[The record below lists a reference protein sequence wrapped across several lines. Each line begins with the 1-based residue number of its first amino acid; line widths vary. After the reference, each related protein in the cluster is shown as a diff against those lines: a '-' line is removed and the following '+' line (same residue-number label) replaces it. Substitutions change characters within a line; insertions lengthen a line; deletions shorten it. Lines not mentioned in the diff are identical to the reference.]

1 MRKLK
6 IIFGIVFL
14 VIVIGFIGKNPLLQ
28 AVADFL
34 VVDETAS
41 KSEIIIVLGGEITGE
56 RTKKAVELYHQG
68 YGGKLLFSDGTDLSW
83 RTKAV
88 DEMVALALEL
98 DVPKEDIVKETDSRS
113 TYENAVYSKD
123 MMIEN
128 NWDSAVVVTTEW
140 HSKRSQFIFDTVF
153 KGSGVRLTYAT
164 AADERIDSLNEWW
177 KDSEKQQIVLTE
189 WAKLLVYWL
198 KY

>member
-6 IIFGIVFL
+6 LFFGVLLIL
-14 VIVIGFIGKNPLLQ
+14 GVISFIWKNPLLQ
-28 AVADFL
+28 GVADFL
-34 VVDETAS
+34 IVEETAATS
-41 KSEIIIVLGGEITGE
+41 DVIIVLGGEIKGE
-56 RTKKAVELYHQG
+56 RTKKAVDLYKKG
-68 YGGKLLFSDGTDLSW
+68 YADRLLFSDGTDLSW

-98 DVPKEDIVKETDSRS
+98 NTPEKNIFKETKSRS
-113 TYENAVYSKD
+113 TYENATYSKV

-128 NWDSAVVVTTEW
+128 NWTSAIVVTTDW
-140 HSKRSQFIFDTVF
+140 HTKRSQHVFDQVF
-153 KGSGVRLTYAT
+153 KGSGIQLTYAG
-164 AADERIDSLNEWW
+164 APDERIDSLKDWW

-189 WAKLLVYWL
+189 WAKLLVYWV

>member
-6 IIFGIVFL
+6 LFFGIVFVL
-14 VIVIGFIGKNPLLQ
+14 IVIGFIGKNPLLQ

-34 VVDETAS
+34 VAEETAK
-41 KSEIIIVLGGEITGE
+41 KSDVIIVLGGEITGE
-56 RTKKAVELYHQG
+56 RTKKAVELYNQG
-68 YGGKLLFSDGTDLSW
+68 HGDKLIFSDGTDLSW

-88 DEMVALALEL
+88 DEMVALALDL
-98 DVPKEDIVKETDSRS
+98 NVPKEDIVKETDSRS
-113 TYENAVYSKD
+113 TYENAFYSKA

-128 NWDSAVVVTTEW
+128 NWTSAVVVTTEW
-140 HSKRSQFIFDTVF
+140 HTKRSQFIFDNVF

-164 AADERIDSLNEWW
+164 APDERIDSLKEWW

>member
-6 IIFGIVFL
+6 LFFGVLLIL
-14 VIVIGFIGKNPLLQ
+14 GVIGFIWKNPLLQ
-28 AVADFL
+28 EVADFL
-34 VVDETAS
+34 IVEETAATS
-41 KSEIIIVLGGEITGE
+41 DVIIVLGGEIKGE
-56 RTKKAVELYHQG
+56 RTKKAVDLYKKG
-68 YGGKLLFSDGTDLSW
+68 YADRLLFSDGTDLSW

-98 DVPKEDIVKETDSRS
+98 NTPEKNIFKETKSRS
-113 TYENAVYSKD
+113 TYENATYSKD

-128 NWDSAVVVTTEW
+128 NWTSAIVVTTDW
-140 HSKRSQFIFDTVF
+140 HTKRSQHVFDQVF
-153 KGSGVRLTYAT
+153 KGSGIQLTYAG
-164 AADERIDSLNEWW
+164 APDERIDSLKEWW

-189 WAKLLVYWL
+189 WAKFMVYWV